1 MVLGFDDAVGRGAFA
16 GDVAVWVLRKGK
28 GLVSLVEGLVLCWGL
43 VGWGERA
50 RREERWVWTYRSTS
64 SPRSFSMIAV
74 GFEGLGGDEL
84 L

>member
-43 VGWGERA
+43 DGWGERA
-50 RREERWVWTYRSTS
+50 RREESWVWTYRSTS